1 MKPPTPILVCFVAS
15 LVLLGQPQAP
25 VNPEAAIQ
33 QDFQKRI
40 GDYLKLRKTIEG
52 PRLKPTASVEKIEH
66 HEKEFAHKIRE
77 ARRSARHG
85 DIFSP
90 EISSE
95 FRRLIALAM
104 QGPNAGRVEK
114 SLRSAEPEVR
124 AKVRVEVNHKY
135 PPSVPLQSTPPTLL
149 VNLPQLPPELEYRVV
164 GHYLALMDSKANLIL
179 DYIPNAIP

>member
-1 MKPPTPILVCFVAS
+1 MKLPTPLAMCCAAS
-15 LVLLGQPQAP
+15 LLFAQPA
-25 VNPEAAIQ
+25 VNPDAAVQ
-33 QDFQKRI
+33 QEFQKRVA
-40 GDYLKLRKTIEG
+40 DYLKLRKTIEG
-52 PRLKPTASVEKIEH
+52 QMPRLKPTASVEKIEH
-66 HEKEFAHKIRE
+66 EERELAHKIRE
-77 ARRSARHG
+77 ARRPARQG

-104 QGPNAGRVEK
+104 HGQKAAQVQE
-114 SLRSAEPEVR
+114 SLRSGEPEVR

-149 VNLPQLPPELEYRVV
+149 VNIPKLPPELEYRVV
-164 GHYLALMDSKANLIL
+164 GHYLILMDSKANLIL